1 MPVTQPLLKTK
12 LFIPPARPDS
22 IERPRL
28 IARLNQ
34 GLARPLILV
43 SAPAGSGKTV
53 ILSDWVRQ
61 AGLQAAWLSLDESDQ
76 DLIRFIHY
84 LCSALQTIQADTG
97 KAALA
102 MLQSPQRQ
110 PLESV
115 LTSLLN
121 DITAIA
127 EAFILIL
134 DDYHFIQA
142 QPIHDLIHYL
152 LDHAPPQLHLVI
164 ATRADPPLNLARL
177 RAYGQLIELRQAD
190 LRFSQA
196 ETGELLQRRLG
207 YALPEDQVR
216 RLLNHTEGWAAGL
229 QMAAAS
235 LQGQE
240 DTAALIQAFTG
251 SNRYIL
257 DYLVEEVLLRQPEN
271 VQSFLLQTSIL
282 RRLNG
287 SLCEAVTGQ
296 ADGQATLERLE
307 RSNIFIV
314 PLDTRRQW
322 YRYHHLFADLLRRR
336 LQQSQPDQIGEL
348 QRRASAWHEENGQIT
363 EAIEYALSADD
374 YERAAGMVEQIAEQT
389 LMRSEVGTFLRWI
402 EALPEEH
409 IRRRPNLCIYQAW
422 ALLIS
427 GGSLERVQSLL
438 REAESHP
445 QGGLDSAV
453 AHVFRALSATFM
465 GDTKSSLENSQRA
478 LALLP
483 ADSLYW
489 RSVVINNLGMA
500 YVLRGELEA
509 AEQAFEQG
517 SQVSLQA
524 GNLMHAVAAM
534 TNLAGL
540 QHHKGKMRRAA
551 EICRQALELA
561 KDRHGR
567 LLPVAGRALLVL
579 GELAREW
586 NDLESAEAYLTQSIT
601 LFEEYGEAGAGMSYL
616 HLARVKSAQAD
627 PEAAREM
634 LERARQIA
642 LNSKATQ
649 LDDRLVELSQ
659 ARLWFEQGDVEATA
673 HWIQAQGELPAT
685 KSVISAASPVYEI
698 IEAERLLQARVYLAQ
713 KQPARA
719 IDVLTP
725 FKHQAQKLERNRRLI
740 EMLCLESLARE
751 QLAGMGQ
758 APDDGLGALEMLSQ
772 ALQLAKPEGFVRTFV
787 DLGAPMARLLY
798 EAAAQDIEKGYAGSL
813 LAAFPATELQPA
825 VQVFNQDWI
834 EPLTER
840 ELEVMRLVAAGA
852 SNPQIASELFISVHT
867 VKKHVSNI
875 FAKLT
880 ASSRTQ
886 AVARARQLGL
896 VE

>member
-1 MPVTQPLLKTK
+1 MTQPLLKTK
-12 LFIPPARPDS
+12 LFIPPVRPEL

-53 ILSDWVRQ
+53 LLSDWVRQ
-61 AGLQAAWLSLDESDQ
+61 ADLPAAWLSLDESDQ
-76 DLIRFIHY
+76 DLIRFINY
-84 LCSALQTIQADTG
+84 LCRALQTIQADTG

-115 LTSLLN
+115 LTTLIN
-121 DITAIA
+121 DITAIP

-134 DDYHFIQA
+134 DDYHFIQD
-142 QPIHDLIHYL
+142 QSIHELIRYF

-177 RAYGQLIELRQAD
+177 RAYGQIAELRQAD

-196 ETGELLQRRLG
+196 EAGELLQRVMG
-207 YALPEDQVR
+207 FSLPTDQVEV
-216 RLLNHTEGWAAGL
+216 LLDHTEGWAAGL
-229 QMAAAS
+229 QMAAAT
-235 LQGQE
+235 LRGQE
-240 DTAALIQAFTG
+240 NTAALIRAFTG

-296 ADGQATLERLE
+296 PGGQATLERLE

-314 PLDTRRQW
+314 PLDNHRRW

-336 LQQSQPDQIGEL
+336 LQQSQPDVTGEL
-348 QRRASAWHEENGQIT
+348 QRRAGAWHQEKGQIA
-363 EAIEYALSADD
+363 EAIEYALAAAD
-374 YERAAGMVEQIAEQT
+374 YEQAVGLVEQIAEQT

-402 EALPEEH
+402 EALPEER
-409 IRRRPNLCIYQAW
+409 IRARPNLCIYQAW

-427 GGSLERVQSLL
+427 GGSLELVQSLL
-438 REAESHP
+438 QEAGSGPE
-445 QGGLDSAV
+445 GGLDSAV
-453 AHVFRALSATFM
+453 AHVFRALSATFL

-500 YVLRGELEA
+500 YVLDGELEA

-540 QHHKGKMRRAA
+540 QHHKGKMQRAA
-551 EICRQALELA
+551 EICRKALELA

-586 NDLESAEAYLTQSIT
+586 NDLESAEAYLTQSIA
-601 LFEEYGEAGAGMSYL
+601 LFEEYGEAGAGISYL

-642 LNSKATQ
+642 LKSKATQ

-659 ARLWFEQGDVEATA
+659 ARLWLEQGNLAAAANWLQEHSETSFP
-673 HWIQAQGELPAT
+673 E
-685 KSVISAASPVYEI
+685 SVTSAASPSYEL
-698 IEAERLLQARVYLAQ
+698 IEAERLLLARVYLAQ
-713 KQPARA
+713 VQPARA
-719 IDVLTP
+719 LAVLTLL
-725 FKHQAQKLERNRRLI
+725 KKQANKLGRYRRLI
-740 EMLCLESLARE
+740 EILSLESLARA
-751 QLAGMGQ
+751 QISGMGQ
-758 APDDGLGALEMLSQ
+758 EAVDRLNALDVLGQ
-772 ALQLAKPEGFVRTFV
+772 ALRLAEPEGFVRTFV
-787 DLGAPMARLLY
+787 DLGPPMARLLY
-798 EAAAQDIEKGYAGSL
+798 EAAIQGVEKEYAGRL
-813 LAAFPATELQPA
+813 LAVFPASELQPA
-825 VQVFNQDWI
+825 VQVSNQDWI

-840 ELEVMRLVAAGA
+840 EIEVMRLVAAGA
-852 SNPQIASELFISVHT
+852 SNPEIARELVISVHT

-880 ASSRTQ
+880 AGSRTQ